1 MERWEAKVIC
11 LFGIMILPFVCTMIP
26 YKVHEYFAR
35 KGKSGKRV
43 LSCLMCFGGGVFFA
57 TFILHMG
64 PEVRFILNDALIK
77 PNNILYPVA
86 DLIIGLGFF
95 VVFFLEKVI
104 LKCYKKQQ
112 MKKRA
117 RHQEQCYQFNKVNS
131 NVTTASPIENGVWPQ
146 DAKNLSH
153 VVNGTLVPSERVIDP
168 ENCPLKGTG
177 ECCADTPEVTIQMTA
192 AENDQLAASNAV
204 EEDLAYAHSTR
215 SLVLVVALSLHRIF
229 EGMSL
234 GLQHTTH
241 NVWNLFIAVLC
252 HETVIGFGLGL
263 QFVKNG
269 FSLKKMLIA
278 SSLCSIIMP
287 IGVAIGTVL
296 VEVGGESN
304 NLNLVNGI
312 LQGISTGTFIYV
324 TFFEILQEEIDP
336 HDTSLSRF
344 FSVLIGFGVMAALT
358 AIPEEQ
364 QVILLADTINTNAT
378 AIPALSTP

>member
-11 LFGIMILPFVCTMIP
+11 LFGIMILPFVCTMAP
-26 YKVHEYFAR
+26 YKVHEHFAR

-64 PEVRFILNDALIK
+64 PEVRYILDEALIQ
-77 PNNILYPVA
+77 PNNIQYPVA

-95 VVFFLEKVI
+95 VVFFLEKII

-112 MKKRA
+112 LKKRA
-117 RHQEQCYQFNKVNS
+117 RRQEQCYQFNKVNS

-153 VVNGTLVPSERVIDP
+153 VVNGTLVPSERIIDP

-177 ECCADTPEVTIQMTA
+177 ECCTDTPDITIQMMTAENEELAAAKA
-192 AENDQLAASNAV
+192 AE
-204 EEDLAYAHSTR
+204 EDIAYAHNTR

-269 FSLKKMLIA
+269 FGLKKMFIA

-287 IGVAIGTVL
+287 VGVAIGTVL
-296 VEVGGESN
+296 VEVGGQSN

-344 FSVLIGFGVMAALT
+344 FSVLLGFGVMAAMT

-364 QVILLADTINTNAT
+364 QVLLLANMENITTTVVPNIVA
-378 AIPALSTP
+378 P